1 MCAVFQNKSMI
12 LWNKNVTTGSHSRLI
27 PSKLFQN
34 SYTIHFSHAVL
45 QWCPCFAHVLLVCLI
60 KSFYLLNYILK
71 QRWVLIWAPNHIML
85 TTDISWKARPV
96 KNSDILKCC
105 FSLNLHSIQW
115 HFFFF
120 LLTSLLC
127 ISGCMVIR
135 KVTLHKP
142 DCQYD
147 MSKKKKTCLKFKKYH
162 LAL

>member
-45 QWCPCFAHVLLVCLI
+45 QWCPCFVHVLLVCLI

-115 HFFFF
+115 HFFF
-120 LLTSLLC
+120 LLISLSYVSQVAWSLERWHCTSQTVNM
-127 ISGCMVIR
+127 IWA
-135 KVTLHKP
+135 
-142 DCQYD
+142 
-147 MSKKKKTCLKFKKYH
+147 KKKK
-162 LAL
+162 LA